1 MQNKKDSTSITITL
15 FVIFVKRKVVYKM
28 RTREYPIL
36 EYDNCM
42 NALISPNRK
51 QEERAISSRAVL
63 CFFGEAISELKK
75 ELPFIV
81 KCTLKFET
89 YFYPI
94 YEFEYKNERIN
105 IIHMPVGAPMA
116 ACIVDELVASGCDKI
131 IVCGGC
137 GVLVE
142 GMSVGKLFLPVS
154 AIRDEGTSYHYLP
167 PAREVNANDY
177 AVHTIEKVLENQGCE
192 YLKVKTW
199 TTDAH
204 YRETLHKVELRRNEG
219 CTTVEMEAAA
229 LMAVAEFRNIILGQ
243 ILYSGDDL
251 SGKKWDGRDNYS
263 RNDIRKELLY
273 LSLECSINL

>member
-1 MQNKKDSTSITITL
+1 MI
-15 FVIFVKRKVVYKM
+15 R
-28 RTREYPIL
+28 REYPIL
-36 EYDNCM
+36 EYDNCI
-42 NALISPNRK
+42 NALINPNRK
-51 QEERAISSRAVL
+51 QEERNIPSRAVL

-75 ELPFIV
+75 ELPFVV
-81 KCTLKFET
+81 KHTLKFET

-94 YEFEYKNERIN
+94 YEFVYANERIN

-116 ACIVDELVASGCDKI
+116 ACIVDELVSSGCDKI

-142 GMSVGKLFLPVS
+142 GVSVGKLFLPIS

-167 PAREVNANDY
+167 PSREVYANEH
-177 AVHTIEKVLENQGCE
+177 AVHTIEKVLKNQGSD

-204 YRETLHKVELRRNEG
+204 YRETLHKVELRRDEG

-229 LMAVAEFRNIILGQ
+229 LMAVSEFRNIILGQ

-251 SGKKWDGRDNYS
+251 SGKKWDGRDDYS
-263 RNDIRKELLY
+263 RDDIRKELLY
-273 LSLECSINL
+273 LSLECCINL